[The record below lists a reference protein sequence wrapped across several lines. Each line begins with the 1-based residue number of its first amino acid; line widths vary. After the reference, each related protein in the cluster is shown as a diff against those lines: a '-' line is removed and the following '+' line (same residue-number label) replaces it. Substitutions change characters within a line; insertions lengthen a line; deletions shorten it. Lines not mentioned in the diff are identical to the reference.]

1 MPNPDKPEQIATK
14 APRHKGNLQ
23 LLFIFASL
31 RLGGENNL
39 PYHLPKPDPPSAE
52 NKLPQR
58 KPSVTVHLCVL
69 VSWWR
74 KCFATKSTKITIKR
88 AK

>member
-58 KPSVTVHLCVL
+58 HQDTKETFGYCSSLRLSVL
-69 VSWWR
+69 V
-74 KCFATKSTKITIKR
+74 A
-88 AK
+88 